1 MNNKSTTP
9 RARITSRRPLRP
21 EMKNY
26 SITKKQRLKNL
37 QQARLSGQED
47 KLMSLDISNGSTE
60 LREAIEAMRA
70 WAMRTKARLKWNG
83 VRRYEHSE
91 GQIGGSCHQLSG
103 AWRWRYTTSSGE
115 VV

>member
-1 MNNKSTTP
+1 
-9 RARITSRRPLRP
+9 
-21 EMKNY
+21 MKN

-70 WAMRTKARLKWNG
+70 WAMRTKARLVGGNLH
-83 VRRYEHSE
+83 RYVWHV
-91 GQIGGSCHQLSG
+91 HD
-103 AWRWRYTTSSGE
+103 A
-115 VV
+115 